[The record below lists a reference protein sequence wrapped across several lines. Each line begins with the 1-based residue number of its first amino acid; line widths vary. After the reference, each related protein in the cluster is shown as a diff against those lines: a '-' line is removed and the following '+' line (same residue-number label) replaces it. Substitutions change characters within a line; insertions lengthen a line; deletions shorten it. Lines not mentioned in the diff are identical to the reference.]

1 MKIAVAYI
9 FWNMPYGI
17 LFIEVMSMTRAELC
31 GFIGYIRG
39 KENVVI
45 DPYITRTC
53 FKPRVDKTDY
63 VCSLVKIIKGAMTD
77 EEAYEKLAL
86 NLGGGL
92 VNSEHKLF
100 PSVCYFEDMYDCLT
114 ESGLSNED
122 ADKLTR
128 IIAGG
133 GYKAFC
139 RQNPRK
145 ERLSGDLHK
154 FALACKCLPHRDA
167 FAKLLHTEYDNF
179 QKSV

>member
-1 MKIAVAYI
+1 
-9 FWNMPYGI
+9 
-17 LFIEVMSMTRAELC
+17 MTRSELC

-39 KENVVI
+39 KENVVV
-45 DPYITRTC
+45 DPYIARTC

-63 VCSLVKIIKGAMTD
+63 VCSLVKVIKSARTD

-86 NLGGGL
+86 NLSGGL
-92 VNSEHKLF
+92 VNPEHKLF
-100 PSVCYFEDMYDCLT
+100 PSVCYFEDIYDCLT
-114 ESGLSNED
+114 GSGLSNED

-139 RQNPRK
+139 RQNPHK

-167 FAKLLHTEYDNF
+167 ITKLLHTEYDNF
-179 QKSV
+179 QKPV